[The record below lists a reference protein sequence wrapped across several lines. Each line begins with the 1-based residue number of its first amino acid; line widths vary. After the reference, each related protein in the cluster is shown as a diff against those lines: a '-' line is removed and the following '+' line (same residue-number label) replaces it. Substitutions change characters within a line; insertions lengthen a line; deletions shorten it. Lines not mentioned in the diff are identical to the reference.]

1 MENKTIYI
9 PVEDKMS
16 FKFSLF
22 QSNPVKALIA
32 FQRFLEN
39 VQAKKKYL
47 YVSLFVS
54 GILRKQQSV
63 FHLLANLLCN
73 KD

>member
-1 MENKTIYI
+1 MENKTIHI

-22 QSNPVKALIA
+22 QSNPVKAVIA

-39 VQAKKKYL
+39 VQAKKK
-47 YVSLFVS
+47 
-54 GILRKQQSV
+54 ISV
-63 FHLLANLLCN
+63 CVIVCVWHFTKTAISFPSSS
-73 KD
+73 KSSS